1 MVINFR
7 RNYLKI
13 LFLSL
18 FLLPIYPDN
27 LKPTFIILFFIA
39 SCFYG
44 LKKRVTKHSTPR
56 LKNLLYVNISFFV
69 VVSIS
74 LFYSNNL
81 TFGLQYVF
89 RILPLFIFPIAF
101 FLIQN
106 DKSIYTLKTVT
117 TAKFLFYIAT
127 LLLFM
132 VIFIFFYFKG
142 YVTKNYFLN
151 YSYRIIF
158 QLGKYSM
165 HPIYASLI
173 TSISLLFSISLFKFK
188 KYRLLILFGN
198 ILLILNLIL
207 LSRKSAILTMSLLFF
222 IYLMYHKNIV
232 LKIKIISILIFSII
246 SFSVIKYTPD
256 ISNRFNDFIYLFNS
270 DDKVT
275 SSNLRINLFKTSI
288 TVIKEAPIFGY
299 GIGDVKDVLSSFES
313 KNSFFKGKYY
323 NTHNQFF
330 GIAISTGI
338 IGLLM
343 FFVLLFKNF
352 KCIFKNS
359 FEQLSIFILFVLLM
373 LIENIID
380 RQNGVIYFA
389 LFINY
394 FSFYNEIHK
403 IK

>member
-44 LKKRVTKHSTPR
+44 LKKGVTKHSTPR

-132 VIFIFFYFKG
+132 VIFMFFYFKG

-207 LSRKSAILTMSLLFF
+207 LSRKSAILIMSLLFF
-222 IYLMYHKNIV
+222 IYLMYHKNII

-288 TVIKEAPIFGY
+288 TVIKEAPILGY

-313 KNSFFKGKYY
+313 KNSFFKEKYY